1 MYISKKEMII
11 LIFKEKFLSINKD
24 INDIIVEYIK
34 IYYCDISYLKK
45 LSIEDNTKL
54 SENKYD
60 KKQ

>member
-1 MYISKKEMII
+1 MII

-45 LSIEDNTKL
+45 LSVEDNTKL

-60 KKQ
+60 EK